1 MDCISN
7 LRNLKFISCRCKL
20 KESRFMSAARS
31 ILGWLLNSVADAGL
45 TISGG
50 LAGSSLRKL
59 CKELISERGEA
70 SGTAIAR
77 EIAERY
83 AELDGKGQVAFF
95 EGLLATNWLADP
107 DQVLKAAKAY
117 QAKPQADELSRLF
130 HVAEPKRMELFRRIN
145 AGPQGTSVIVQMR
158 KDLLGLLRE
167 HPGLEPINADLV
179 YLLSQW
185 FNRGFLELRRID
197 WRTPPVILEK
207 LIQYEAVHEI
217 QGWSDLKRR
226 LQNDRRCFAFFHPAL
241 PDEPLIFVQI
251 ALTQGIPA
259 AVGPL
264 LDVEGEQMDLSKANT
279 ATFYSISN
287 CQEGLRYISFGAF
300 LLKQVIHELKR
311 DELVRVRNFVTLSPV
326 PGFRAWL
333 AKQTPALAAVDP
345 VDESRKEELTAWCA
359 RYLTTKN
366 GNGRALDPV
375 EHFHLS
381 NGATLEQ
388 IDWMGDRSAKGMGQS
403 LGFMVNYLYRPSRI
417 EGNHEMYVKQGEL
430 AVSEKV
436 RKILDEAARPK
447 PTAVVAK
454 RPA

>member
-1 MDCISN
+1 
-7 LRNLKFISCRCKL
+7 
-20 KESRFMSAARS
+20 MSAARS
-31 ILGWLLNSVADAGL
+31 ILGWLLNSVADAGV

-77 EIAERY
+77 EIADRY
-83 AELDGKGQVAFF
+83 AELDQRGRVAFF
-95 EGLLATNWLADP
+95 ESLLGTPWLADP

-117 QAKPQADELSRLF
+117 QANPRAGELSKLF
-130 HVAEPKRMELFRRIN
+130 QVAEPKRMELFRRIN
-145 AGPQGTSVIVQMR
+145 AGPNGTSTIVQLR
-158 KDLLGLLRE
+158 KDLLAILRE
-167 HPGLEPINADLV
+167 HPDLEPINADLI

-217 QGWSDLKRR
+217 QGWPDLKRR
-226 LQNDRRCFAFFHPAL
+226 LQSDRRCFAFFHPAL
-241 PDEPLIFVQI
+241 PDEPLIFVQV

-264 LDVEGEQMDLSKANT
+264 LDVDGEQIDLSKANT

-287 CQEGLRYISFGAF
+287 CQEGLRQISFGAF

-311 DELVRVRNFVTLSPV
+311 DDLRVRNFVTLSPI
-326 PGFRAWL
+326 PGFRNWL
-333 AKQTPALAAVDP
+333 AKQAPALAALES
-345 VDESRKEELTAWCA
+345 VDESHKDELTLWCA
-359 RYLTTKN
+359 KYLTSKAP
-366 GNGRALDPV
+366 NGRAIDPV

-388 IDWMGDRSAKGMGQS
+388 IDWMGDRSAKGMRQS

-417 EGNHEMYVKQGEL
+417 EGNHERYVKQGEL
-430 AVSEKV
+430 AISEKV
-436 RKILDEAARPK
+436 RKLLDEGKIRPK
-447 PTAVVAK
+447 TAAVPEK
-454 RPA
+454 RSA

>member
-1 MDCISN
+1 
-7 LRNLKFISCRCKL
+7 
-20 KESRFMSAARS
+20 MSAARS

-83 AELDGKGQVAFF
+83 AELDERGLAAFF
-95 EGLLATNWLADP
+95 ESLLAANWLADP
-107 DQVLKAAKAY
+107 EQILKAAKAY
-117 QAKPQADELSRLF
+117 QANPRAGELSKLF

-145 AGPQGTSVIVQMR
+145 AGPHGTPVIVQMR
-158 KDLLGLLRE
+158 KDLLGLLRD
-167 HPGLEPINADLV
+167 HPDLEPINADLV

-197 WRTPPVILEK
+197 WRTAPVILEK

-217 QGWSDLKRR
+217 QGWPDLKRR
-226 LQNDRRCFAFFHPAL
+226 LQSDRRCFAFFHPAL
-241 PDEPLIFVQI
+241 PDEPLIFVQV
-251 ALTQGIPA
+251 ALTQGIPS

-264 LDVEGEQMDLSKANT
+264 LDIETEQVDVSKANT

-287 CQEGLRYISFGAF
+287 CQEGLRHISFGAF

-311 DELVRVRNFVTLSPV
+311 DELMRVRNFVTLSPI

-333 AKQTPALAAVDP
+333 AKQAPALASIDP
-345 VDESRKEELTAWCA
+345 VDESRRDELTQWCA
-359 RYLTTKN
+359 KYLTAKN

-388 IDWMGDRSAKGMGQS
+388 IDWMGDQSAKGMRQS
-403 LGFMVNYLYRPSRI
+403 FGFMVNYLYRPSRI

-430 AVSEKV
+430 AISQKV
-436 RKILDEAARPK
+436 RKILDEPVARPK
-447 PTAVVAK
+447 PAAIVAK